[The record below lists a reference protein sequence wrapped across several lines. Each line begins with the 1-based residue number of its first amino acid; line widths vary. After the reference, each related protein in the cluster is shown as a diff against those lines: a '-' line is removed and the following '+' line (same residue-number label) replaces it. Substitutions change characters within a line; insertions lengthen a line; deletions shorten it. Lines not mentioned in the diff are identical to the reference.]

1 MKIYLYLISFVLYYY
16 NGQTAQPYFP
26 PQIVFSFGDDEI
38 IMAIDEIN
46 QRAYITYPITP
57 SLRLF
62 AYVLKHFPYAPF
74 DSPQSKYYVQLVNLS
89 SPNSCAFG
97 TYWKYGGDV
106 SNSFPS
112 HWTNGTSYEIKNYMN
127 YNYEMIHSNESLENE
142 DYWYANETCQIGTGE
157 IYPCQEVYFKKD
169 TDIPLRFI
177 EIGRHEGRFIRAITD
192 FTIISIG
199 KPDDKYFNSIS
210 NDWFNICRDNDLGVL
225 YHPQTVRIYLHDTVT
240 VQVWLQTPPHRING
254 NDTVEIQWNVPSCT
268 DCFTWTP
275 KQFTFNDR
283 NFQEK
288 QTLKITR
295 VKDSDITHFLP
306 IFEGGGFDLVT
317 PDTYPLI
324 IE

>member
-1 MKIYLYLISFVLYYY
+1 V
-16 NGQTAQPYFP
+16 QTAQPYFP
-26 PQIVFSFGDDEI
+26 PQIVFSPGDDEI
-38 IMAIDEIN
+38 IIAIDEIN
-46 QRAYITYPITP
+46 QRAYTTYPVTP
-57 SLRLF
+57 SLTVF
-62 AYVLKHFPYAPF
+62 AYVLKHFPYAPT
-74 DSPQSKYYVQLVNLS
+74 DSPESKYYVQLVNLS

-112 HWTNGTSYEIKNYMN
+112 HWVNGTSYEIKNYMN
-127 YNYEMIHSNESLENE
+127 YSYEMIHSNESLQNE
-142 DYWYANETCQIGTGE
+142 DYWYSNEKCQDDTKQT
-157 IYPCQEVYFKKD
+157 YHCQEIYFKKN

-177 EIGRHEGRFIRAITD
+177 EVRRASEGKIIRVTTD
-192 FTIISIG
+192 FIIRSIG

-210 NDWFNICRDNDLGVL
+210 KDWFNMCRDDDLGVL
-225 YHPQTVRIYLHDTVT
+225 YYPSAVRIYLNESET
-240 VQVWLQTPPHRING
+240 VQVWLQTPPHQING
-254 NDTVEIQWNVPSCT
+254 NDTVYIQWNATQCA

-275 KQFTFNDR
+275 KQFIFNDR

-295 VKDSDITHFLP
+295 VKDADLTTFLP
-306 IFEGGGFDLVT
+306 ILYGGGFDLVT